1 MGASDAHLRGRALAE
16 QPYWARARF
25 CYRAPLPSL
34 PLAACRARLGQPVAA
49 WRSLEAALARGLLDD
64 LTAARTQSL
73 SPDERKRLDALN
85 TTLEQLDRQ
94 ITALLTS
101 KEQKEADKARYREL
115 AAQRQ
120 TATAELDRFAS
131 DRAAHEVYDLERIQ
145 ALLPADTALIAW
157 VDLKGSPKAAQ
168 PGGEHWAFVLRRS
181 GPPVCEPLPG
191 SGPGG
196 SWTPED
202 DQLPQ
207 RLGAAFRSQA
217 PNAEADKQA
226 LARKLYGQRLAPLEQ
241 HLRASANLPAV
252 QRLIV
257 VPAGWMNAIPVE
269 ALTDRYTVSYTPSG
283 TVFAR
288 LQEERQ
294 QAGAKDR
301 QATDYRLLAVG
312 DPVFA
317 LPSTPSQPAPPPP
330 DHGVLI
336 TLVTPDSNAA
346 HGGLQPGD
354 VVLRYA
360 GAKLAAPADL
370 GKAISQSS
378 DQPSAGPARP
388 EASVA
393 VQVWRQGQVLD
404 LNVRPGRL
412 GIGYSQKAAAD
423 EIRARR
429 EGDAVVRGSRGK
441 VFPRLPGTRRE
452 VEALARLFPQAE
464 TLLGSEASEQRLDE
478 LAASGRLRQFR
489 VLHFA
494 THGDINDQMA
504 LQSALILAQDR
515 LPDPLL
521 RATAGLKPYDGRLTA
536 AQILKTWKLDAD
548 LVTLSA
554 CETGLGKSAGG
565 EGYLGFSQVL
575 FLAGARSLV
584 LSLWSVQDNAT
595 ALLMTRFY
603 ENLLGKRRALTSRY
617 RRPRP
622 CARRSIGCVP
632 CRKTKWTGWLPG

>member
-1 MGASDAHLRGRALAE
+1 
-16 QPYWARARF
+16 
-25 CYRAPLPSL
+25 
-34 PLAACRARLGQPVAA
+34 
-49 WRSLEAALARGLLDD
+49 
-64 LTAARTQSL
+64 
-73 SPDERKRLDALN
+73 
-85 TTLEQLDRQ
+85 
-94 ITALLTS
+94 
-101 KEQKEADKARYREL
+101 
-115 AAQRQ
+115 
-120 TATAELDRFAS
+120 
-131 DRAAHEVYDLERIQ
+131 
-145 ALLPADTALIAW
+145 
-157 VDLKGSPKAAQ
+157 
-168 PGGEHWAFVLRRS
+168 
-181 GPPVCEPLPG
+181 
-191 SGPGG
+191 
-196 SWTPED
+196 
-202 DQLPQ
+202 
-207 RLGAAFRSQA
+207 
-217 PNAEADKQA
+217 
-226 LARKLYGQRLAPLEQ
+226 
-241 HLRASANLPAV
+241 
-252 QRLIV
+252 
-257 VPAGWMNAIPVE
+257 MNAIPVE
-269 ALTDRYTVSYTPSG
+269 ALTDRYTVSYAPSG

-317 LPSTPSQPAPPPP
+317 QPPSPSQPEPPAP
-330 DHGVLI
+330 DHGALI

-346 HGGLQPGD
+346 CGGLQPGD

-370 GKAISQSS
+370 AKAISQSS
-378 DQPSAGPARP
+378 DQSSAGQARG

-404 LNVRPGRL
+404 LKVHPGRL

-429 EGDAVVRGSRGK
+429 EGDAAVRGGRGK
-441 VFPRLPGTRRE
+441 VFARLPGTRRE
-452 VEALARLFPQAE
+452 VEAVAPLFPHPE

-478 LAASGRLRQFR
+478 LAAAGRLRQFR

-494 THGDINDQMA
+494 THGDMNDQLA

-515 LPDPLL
+515 LPDPLP

-554 CETGLGKSAGG
+554 CETGLGKNAGG

-584 LSLWSVQDNAT
+584 LSLWSVQDKAT

-603 ENLLGKRRALTSRY
+603 ENLLGKRTGLDKPLPKAEALREAKHWLRSLPQDEVDRLAAGLASGVRA
-617 RRPRP
+617 
-622 CARRSIGCVP
+622 ARTRDLRQSVQSSSLHPYEDPYYWAGFILIGDP
-632 CRKTKWTGWLPG
+632 D